1 MFLLLK
7 TGKKSGVEG
16 VQFSDFWYLTIF
28 SDLLTWKNSQSAC
41 LRWSSLHAALD
52 QKEKP
57 FISENVM
64 H

>member
-1 MFLLLK
+1 MVLRGF
-7 TGKKSGVEG
+7 S
-16 VQFSDFWYLTIF
+16 FSDFWNLTIF
-28 SDLLTWKNSQSAC
+28 SDLFTWKNGQSAC

-57 FISENVM
+57 FIAENVM